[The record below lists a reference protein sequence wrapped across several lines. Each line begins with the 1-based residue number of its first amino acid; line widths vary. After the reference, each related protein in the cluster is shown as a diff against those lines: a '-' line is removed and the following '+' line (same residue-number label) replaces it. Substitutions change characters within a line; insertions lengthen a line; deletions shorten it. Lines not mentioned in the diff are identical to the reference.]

1 MNISLT
7 ELVENEDGSADV
19 KLEIDNEAQMLL
31 IQVGLEKILLDMI
44 HKIEKESK

>member
-19 KLEIDNEAQMLL
+19 KLEIDNEAQRLL